1 MAGAKPIRIPITFTS
16 DPKAIKK
23 TNQQLADF
31 GKKAGQIA
39 AGVGVAVAGL
49 AAISV
54 KAFAEFDA
62 AMVKSTAIMGG
73 ISDTMKGEMSDAA
86 REVAKA
92 TTFSASQAAESFFF
106 LASAGL
112 DAEQSIAAMP
122 KVANFAQAGMFDMA
136 LATDLLTDAQSALGL
151 SVDDTQQNM
160 ENMARVSDVLVR
172 ANVLANAS
180 VQQFSEALTNKAGAA
195 LKALG
200 KDVEEGVAVLA
211 AFADQGIKGDYAG
224 TQLGIVLRDLSTKAI
239 KNGGAFRAMG
249 IEVFDSTGEMN
260 NLADII
266 GDLEGALDGMSDKT
280 QKATLLQM
288 GFSDKSL
295 ASLQALLGT
304 SEAIREYEGELRNAA
319 GTTDE
324 VAQNQ
329 LTSFSAQLDLMKSKF
344 VDIGIEIGSKLA
356 PALQSFVGSM
366 DPIIAQLTPALV
378 GLFEALL
385 PVFEQVLAEMPTL
398 IEALI
403 PIIPA
408 FGDITEVILE
418 LANLTLPILTGA
430 LDAVVPFVTGLTG
443 FFAENGDVAMA
454 VIVIIGAFVAALQ
467 VLNIA
472 AGIATAVQLG
482 LAAAMGVAF
491 GWIGLVIAIV
501 AALVVGLIYFFG
513 WTETGQKMWGNF
525 VHYLKQTWV
534 DWSNAHNVILNG
546 MIAGFEFMLNK
557 AIEGLN
563 WLAKQANK
571 ILPEDAQIDLVA
583 KVKFDRIN
591 MLKDV
596 QKPLNME
603 FDFTPKNFTGGP
615 GSFALGAVDRRYGTA
630 GGQGLDY
637 GTGLASQQSLFPGLG
652 APSLMNLG
660 NFGFQNAAPMTYSG
674 GIPTPQTNNI
684 TVNQGI
690 LAGVG
695 TSEAEAG
702 KIITRYLNAYA
713 RTGGR

>member
-1 MAGAKPIRIPITFTS
+1 MAKPIRIPITFTS

-49 AAISV
+49 AAVSV

-86 REVAKA
+86 REVAKS
-92 TTFSASQAAESFFF
+92 TTFSAAQAAESFFF

-151 SVDDTQQNM
+151 SVDDTQENM
-160 ENMARVSDVLVR
+160 ANMARVSDVLVR

-239 KNGGAFRAMG
+239 KNGDAFRSMG
-249 IEVFDSTGEMN
+249 IEVFDSTGDMN

-266 GDLEGALDGMSDKT
+266 GDLEGALDGMSDET

-344 VDIGIEIGSKLA
+344 VDIGIEIGSRLA
-356 PALQSFVGSM
+356 PALQGFVGSM

-378 GLFEALL
+378 TLFEALL

-398 IEALI
+398 IEAII

-408 FGDITEVILE
+408 FGDITETILE
-418 LANLTLPILTGA
+418 LANVTLPILTTA
-430 LDAVVPFVTGLTG
+430 LDSVVPFITDLTG
-443 FFAENGDVAMA
+443 FFAENGELTMVLII
-454 VIVIIGAFVAALQ
+454 IVGSFIAALQ
-467 VLNIA
+467 VLNVV

-491 GWIGLVIAIV
+491 GWIGLVIAAVI
-501 AALVVGLIYFFG
+501 ALTAGLVYFFG
-513 WTETGQKMWGNF
+513 FTETGKKMWGDF
-525 VHYLKQTWV
+525 VWYLKQTWV
-534 DWSNAHNVILNG
+534 DWSNAHNVIING

-557 AIEGLN
+557 AIQGLN

-571 ILPEDAQIDLVA
+571 ILPQDAQIDLVA
-583 KVKFDRIN
+583 EVKFDRIN
-591 MLKDV
+591 MLKDIA
-596 QKPLNME
+596 KPLNME
-603 FDFTPKNFTGGP
+603 FEFTPKNFTGGP
-615 GSFALGAVDRRYGTA
+615 GSFMSDDTDRIIRSQGGAA
-630 GGQGLDY
+630 QP
-637 GTGLASQQSLFPGLG
+637 QQSLFPGLA
-652 APSLMNLG
+652 APTLLNMG
-660 NFGFQNAAPMTYSG
+660 NFGFQSAMPVTYSG
-674 GIPTPQTNNI
+674 GIPAPTTNNI

-702 KIITRYLNAYA
+702 KVITRYLNAYS

>member
-1 MAGAKPIRIPITFTS
+1 MAKPIRIPITFTS

-23 TNQQLADF
+23 TQKQLADF
-31 GKKAGQIA
+31 GKQAGKIV

-49 AAISV
+49 GAVSV

-62 AMVKSTAIMGG
+62 AMVKSTAIMGDV
-73 ISDTMKGEMSDAA
+73 SDAMKGEMSDAA

-92 TTFSASQAAESFFF
+92 TTFSAAQAAESFFF

-160 ENMARVSDVLVR
+160 ENMARVSDTLVR

-224 TQLGIVLRDLSTKAI
+224 TQLGIVLRDLTTKSI
-239 KNGGAFRAMG
+239 KNTDAFRAMG
-249 IEVFDSTGEMN
+249 IQVFDSTGDMN
-260 NLADII
+260 NMADII
-266 GDLEGALDGMSDKT
+266 GDLEGALAGMSDET
-280 QKATLLQM
+280 QKATLLQL

-304 SEAIREYEGELRNAA
+304 SDAIREYETELRNAG

-344 VDIGIEIGSKLA
+344 ADIGIEIGSRLA
-356 PALQSFVGSM
+356 PALSSFVGSM
-366 DPIIAQLTPALV
+366 DPIIAQLTPVLV
-378 GLFEALL
+378 ALFEALL
-385 PVFEQVLAEMPTL
+385 PVFEEVMAEMPAL
-398 IEALI
+398 IEALT

-408 FGDITEVILE
+408 FGDITAVILE
-418 LANLTLPILTGA
+418 LANETLPILTGA
-430 LDAVVPFVTGLTG
+430 LESVVPFVTGLTG
-443 FFAENGDVAMA
+443 FFAENGEVTMA
-454 VIVIIGAFVAALQ
+454 VIVIVGGFIAALQ
-467 VLNIA
+467 VLNVV

-482 LAAAMGVAF
+482 LGAAMGIAF
-491 GWIGLVIAIV
+491 GAIGLVIAAVV
-501 AALVVGLIYFFG
+501 ALTAGLIYFFG
-513 WTETGQKMWGNF
+513 FTETGQVMWGKF
-525 VHYLKQTWV
+525 VRYLKQTWV
-534 DWSNAHNVILNG
+534 DFANANNVVINAV
-546 MIAGFEFMLNK
+546 ITGFEFMINK

-563 WLAKQANK
+563 WLARQANK
-571 ILPEDAQIDLVA
+571 ILPENAQIDMVA
-583 KVKFDRIN
+583 KIRFERVN
-591 MLKDV
+591 MLEDIV
-596 QKPLNME
+596 N
-603 FDFTPKNFTGGP
+603 FDDMVFTPKNVTGGP
-615 GSFALGAVDRRYGTA
+615 GSFAQDDTERLMRRFDGGGT
-630 GGQGLDY
+630 GSGQGMSAFAPPLMP
-637 GTGLASQQSLFPGLG
+637 SLLGNVPQNFTYDGLG
-652 APSLMNLG
+652 SAG
-660 NFGFQNAAPMTYSG
+660 FGTPVSNAT
-674 GIPTPQTNNI
+674 TNNI

-702 KIITRYLNAYA
+702 KVIQQYLNAYG
-713 RTGGR
+713 RSGGR